1 MPHTPHK
8 PDKDRIRLD
17 YAALGDN
24 VAKDG
29 QIPLELVKKAQGM
42 LGRQAR
48 EQILHMMDSAVR
60 VQAAEAAQRQ
70 MNPLE
75 LYKVGQE
82 AVLEAIKHYRVG
94 QDKSFREFATA
105 FARQVMVL
113 ARTKKVS
120 DPKPLAPPPLRKEL
134 LDPKKDAPPKP
145 E

>member
-1 MPHTPHK
+1 MPHK
-8 PDKDRIRLD
+8 RDKDRIRLD

-29 QIPLELVKKAQGM
+29 PIPLELVKKAQGM

-48 EQILHMMDSAVR
+48 EQILQMMDSAVR

-82 AVLEAIKHYRVG
+82 AILEAIKHYRVG
-94 QDKSFREFATA
+94 QDEMFREFATA
-105 FARQVMVL
+105 FARQSMAM
-113 ARTKKVS
+113 ARSKKVS
-120 DPKPLAPPPLRKEL
+120 DPTSLAQPPLRNEL
-134 LDPKKDAPPKP
+134 LRPKQDPPPKP

>member
-1 MPHTPHK
+1 MPDK

-17 YAALGDN
+17 YAALGDY

-29 QIPLELVKKAQGM
+29 HIPVELVKKAQGM

-48 EQILHMMDSAVR
+48 EQILQMMDSVVR

-70 MNPLE
+70 VNPLE

-82 AVLEAIKHYRVG
+82 AVLEAIKHYKVG
-94 QDKSFREFATA
+94 QAETFREFATA
-105 FARQVMVL
+105 FARQSMIM

-120 DPKPLAPPPLRKEL
+120 DPTPMAPPPLRKEI